1 MPLESA
7 LDFNAYVDTT
17 TGHGVTATF
26 FEVQQSLWDD
36 FPLIDTLFDIDS
48 GFSKNI
54 NIIIDQEYFNIEGGS
69 VPVVGYQPR
78 AIIKSSDVPYISQED
93 KLVVSRA
100 RKIQK
105 FLSQPFHVAEV
116 FTGSPG
122 KFVSLEDTIKGFEGL
137 VNGDYDDIT
146 ENAFYMVGTIEE
158 ALEKAKKMEEDAA

>member
-54 NIIIDQEYFNIEGGS
+54 NIIIDQEYFNIEGGT
-69 VPVVGYQPR
+69 VPVAGYQPR
-78 AIIKSSDVPYISQED
+78 AIVKASDVPYISQED
-93 KLVVSRA
+93 KILVDAITTNRGNVLKPATTFVVRTVE
-100 RKIQK
+100 
-105 FLSQPFHVAEV
+105 PDN
-116 FTGSPG
+116 TGL
-122 KFVSLEDTIKGFEGL
+122 VSLVL
-137 VNGDYDDIT
+137 
-146 ENAFYMVGTIEE
+146 EE
-158 ALEKAKKMEEDAA
+158 E

>member
-54 NIIIDQEYFNIEGGS
+54 NIIIDQEYFNIEGGT
-69 VPVVGYQPR
+69 VPVAGYQPR
-78 AIIKSSDVPYISQED
+78 AIMKSSDVPYISQED
-93 KLVVSRA
+93 RLVVDAITTDKGSVLKPETTFVVRTVE
-100 RKIQK
+100 
-105 FLSQPFHVAEV
+105 PDN
-116 FTGSPG
+116 TGL
-122 KFVSLEDTIKGFEGL
+122 VSLVL
-137 VNGDYDDIT
+137 
-146 ENAFYMVGTIEE
+146 EE
-158 ALEKAKKMEEDAA
+158 Q

>member
-54 NIIIDQEYFNIEGGS
+54 NIIIDQEYFNIEGGT
-69 VPVVGYQPR
+69 VPVAGYQPR
-78 AIIKSSDVPYISQED
+78 AIVKASDVPYISQED
-93 KLVVSRA
+93 RLVVDA
-100 RKIQK
+100 ITTDKGNVLK
-105 FLSQPFHVAEV
+105 PTTTFVVKTVEPDN
-116 FTGSPG
+116 TGL
-122 KFVSLEDTIKGFEGL
+122 VSLVL
-137 VNGDYDDIT
+137 
-146 ENAFYMVGTIEE
+146 EE
-158 ALEKAKKMEEDAA
+158 E

>member
-54 NIIIDQEYFNIEGGS
+54 NIIIDQEYFNIEGGT
-69 VPVVGYQPR
+69 VPVAGYQPR
-78 AIIKSSDVPYISQED
+78 AIVKASDVPYISQQD
-93 KLVVSRA
+93 KLRVDAITTDKGNVLKPITTFVV
-100 RKIQK
+100 KTVE
-105 FLSQPFHVAEV
+105 PDN
-116 FTGSPG
+116 TGL
-122 KFVSLEDTIKGFEGL
+122 VSLVL
-137 VNGDYDDIT
+137 
-146 ENAFYMVGTIEE
+146 EE
-158 ALEKAKKMEEDAA
+158 E

>member
-54 NIIIDQEYFNIEGGS
+54 NIIIDQEYFNIEGGT
-69 VPVVGYQPR
+69 VPVAGYQPR
-78 AIIKSSDVPYISQED
+78 AIVKASDVPYISQED
-93 KLVVSRA
+93 RLIVDAITTDKGNVLKPQTAFVVRSVE
-100 RKIQK
+100 
-105 FLSQPFHVAEV
+105 PDN
-116 FTGSPG
+116 TGL
-122 KFVSLEDTIKGFEGL
+122 VSLVL
-137 VNGDYDDIT
+137 
-146 ENAFYMVGTIEE
+146 EE
-158 ALEKAKKMEEDAA
+158 E

>member
-69 VPVVGYQPR
+69 VPVAGYQPR
-78 AIIKSSDVPYISQED
+78 AIVKASDVPYISQED
-93 KLVVSRA
+93 KLLVDAITTNRGNVLKPATTFIVRTVE
-100 RKIQK
+100 
-105 FLSQPFHVAEV
+105 PDN
-116 FTGSPG
+116 TGL
-122 KFVSLEDTIKGFEGL
+122 VSLVL
-137 VNGDYDDIT
+137 
-146 ENAFYMVGTIEE
+146 EE
-158 ALEKAKKMEEDAA
+158 E